1 MTAQAAPVDARQ
13 IVADTLTDIAVRID
27 TRQRLKD
34 SLYDLLTGGGC
45 AASLAQMR
53 LTDWAGIALIGAA
66 DAAPEVTAALLED
79 LATASTRLE
88 RHRDT
93 TGHDECCGGECDICS
108 PLGSGYRRNRCD
120 GCEIGPAD
128 LLWQA
133 QRDLTDH
140 LDHLH
145 SLDDLLRAASDGER
159 QPREH
164 PVPCQVCHRPTW
176 EVSADCGQHTTA
188 SAS

>member
-27 TRQRLKD
+27 TRQRLVD
-34 SLYDLLTGGGC
+34 ALHD
-45 AASLAQMR
+45 R
-53 LTDWAGIALIGAA
+53 LQRHTRDPRGDRAIIALIAA
-66 DAAPEVTAALLED
+66 AFADREVTAGLLDD
-79 LATASTRLE
+79 LATAATRLD

-93 TGHDECCGGECDICS
+93 TGHDECCGGDCDICS
-108 PLGSGYRRNRCD
+108 QLGYPRERCN
-120 GCEIGPAD
+120 GCELWPAD
-128 LLWQA
+128 LLWQT

-145 SLDDLLRAASDGER
+145 ILGDLLRAASDGER

-164 PVPCQVCHRPTW
+164 PVPCRMCHRPTW

>member
-13 IVADTLTDIAVRID
+13 RVADTLTDIAVRID
-27 TRQRLKD
+27 TRQRLVD
-34 SLYDLLTGGGC
+34 CLCDLLLPC
-45 AASLAQMR
+45 RSKVDF
-53 LTDWAGIALIGAA
+53 TDRAIVALIAA
-66 DAAPEVTAALLED
+66 AYANREVTAGLLED
-79 LATASTRLE
+79 LATAATRLE
-88 RHRDT
+88 RHRAT
-93 TGHDECCGGECDICS
+93 TGHDECCEGECDDCTA
-108 PLGSGYRRNRCD
+108 PGSGFFRGRCEK
-120 GCEIGPAD
+120 CETGPAEG
-128 LLWQA
+128 LWEA
-133 QRDLTDH
+133 QEAMHHH
-140 LDHLH
+140 LATLH

>member
-1 MTAQAAPVDARQ
+1 MTAHAAPVDARQ

-34 SLYDLLTGGGC
+34 SLYDLLTGGEC

-66 DAAPEVTAALLED
+66 DAALEVTAGLLED
-79 LATASTRLE
+79 LATAATRLE

-93 TGHDECCGGECDICS
+93 TGHDECCGGDCMC
-108 PLGSGYRRNRCD
+108 LGPNTPRCRH
-120 GCEIGPAD
+120 CEDDPAD
-128 LLWQA
+128 TLWQA

-145 SLDDLLRAASDGER
+145 SLDDLLRAASADER

-188 SAS
+188 GAS

>member
-1 MTAQAAPVDARQ
+1 MTVQAAPVDAPQ

-27 TRQRLKD
+27 TRQRTVD
-34 SLYDLLTGGGC
+34 SLYILLQRHTRDPRGDR
-45 AASLAQMR
+45 A
-53 LTDWAGIALIGAA
+53 IVALIAA
-66 DAAPEVTAALLED
+66 AYADSEVTAGLLED
-79 LATASTRLE
+79 LATASTRLG

-93 TGHDECCGGECDICS
+93 RGHDECCGGNCEDCDKA
-108 PLGSGYRRNRCD
+108 RARWRCEQ
-120 GCEIGPAD
+120 CETGPAEG
-128 LLWQA
+128 LWEA
-133 QRDLTDH
+133 QEALRHH
-140 LDHLH
+140 LATLH

-188 SAS
+188 GAL

>member
-13 IVADTLTDIAVRID
+13 IVADILTGIAVRID

-34 SLYDLLTGGGC
+34 SLYDLLTGGHWV
-45 AASLAQMR
+45 ASLAQMR
-53 LTDWAGIALIGAA
+53 LTDCAGIALIGAA
-66 DAAPEVTAALLED
+66 DAAPEVTAGLLED
-79 LATASTRLE
+79 LATAATRLD

-93 TGHDECCGGECDICS
+93 TGHDECCGGECVCVL
-108 PLGSGYRRNRCD
+108 PSGRGRCLSCD
-120 GCEIGPAD
+120 GNPTD
-128 LLWQA
+128 WLWQA

-145 SLDDLLRAASDGER
+145 SLNDLLRVASGDHER
-159 QPREH
+159 QPRER

-176 EVSADCGQHTTA
+176 ELSADCGQHTTA